1 MPKRSRSI
9 GDLRQDP
16 KVAAANPKRP
26 ELPVNTALDKL
37 SKLQGEELEISTRS
51 NTTLNRAAAA
61 GLIYV
66 HTFGSSYAAARVEQ
80 IERLA
85 VSVDGQGRRDVIDA
99 IAAGGK
105 VPDEYLN
112 GDPSRSAE
120 FTNLRDDDE

>member
-1 MPKRSRSI
+1 MPRGKPI
-9 GDLRQDP
+9 GDLG
-16 KVAAANPKRP
+16 KNPRVGGLQTKRP

-37 SKLQGEELEISTRS
+37 SKLDGEELEISTRS
-51 NTTLNRAAAA
+51 STVLNRAAAA
-61 GLIYV
+61 GLIY
-66 HTFGSSYAAARVEQ
+66 TFTFQSNYAAARVEQ

-112 GDPSRSAE
+112 GDPSRGDFE
-120 FTNLRDDDE
+120 NLREEGD

>member
-1 MPKRSRSI
+1 MAKKSIASIDGPKAMAR
-9 GDLRQDP
+9 
-16 KVAAANPKRP
+16 PKRP

-37 SKLQGEELEISTRS
+37 SKLDGEELEISTRS

-61 GLIYV
+61 GLIYAF
-66 HTFGSSYAAARVEQ
+66 TFESRYAAARVEQ

-112 GDPSRSAE
+112 GDPSRNEEYTAYRE
-120 FTNLRDDDE
+120 EDE

>member
-1 MPKRSRSI
+1 MPRGKPI
-9 GDLRQDP
+9 GDLT
-16 KVAAANPKRP
+16 KNPQIGAKASKRP
-26 ELPVNTALDKL
+26 DLPVNTALDKL
-37 SKLQGEELEISTRS
+37 SKLRGEELEISTRS
-51 NTTLNRAAAA
+51 NSTLNRAAAA

-66 HTFGSSYAAARVEQ
+66 LTFQSSYAAARVEQ

-99 IAAGGK
+99 IAAGGR

-112 GDPSRSAE
+112 GDPSRSSE

>member
-1 MPKRSRSI
+1 MPKKSI
-9 GDLRQDP
+9 STLDKGQGP
-16 KVAAANPKRP
+16 KAPKRP

-37 SKLQGEELEISTRS
+37 SKLDGEELEISTRS

-66 HTFGSSYAAARVEQ
+66 FAFNSGYAAARVEQ

-112 GDPSRSAE
+112 GDPMRSSE
-120 FTNLRDDDE
+120 FSNLREDEE

>member
-1 MPKRSRSI
+1 MPKGKPI
-9 GDLRQDP
+9 GDLRN
-16 KVAAANPKRP
+16 NPRVGAQSKRP

-37 SKLQGEELEISTRS
+37 SKLGGEELEISTRS

-61 GLIYV
+61 GLIY
-66 HTFGSSYAAARVEQ
+66 TFTFKSGYAAARVEQ

-105 VPDEYLN
+105 VPEEYLN
-112 GDPSRSAE
+112 GDPMRSSE
-120 FTNLRDDDE
+120 FDNLRDDEE

>member
-1 MPKRSRSI
+1 MATRGKPI
-9 GDLRQDP
+9 GDLGKNPQIRQT
-16 KVAAANPKRP
+16 KRP

-37 SKLQGEELEISTRS
+37 SKLGGEELEISTRS
-51 NTTLNRAAAA
+51 STVLNRAAAA

-66 HTFGSSYAAARVEQ
+66 FAFGSGYAAARVEQ
-80 IERLA
+80 VERLA

-112 GDPSRSAE
+112 GNGQNSE
-120 FTNLRDDDE
+120 FENLREDED

>member
-1 MPKRSRSI
+1 MPKGRPI
-9 GDLRQDP
+9 GDLG
-16 KVAAANPKRP
+16 KNPQVRLQNKRP

-37 SKLQGEELEISTRS
+37 SKLNGEELEISTRS
-51 NTTLNRAAAA
+51 STVLNRAAAA
-61 GLIYV
+61 GFIYA
-66 HTFGSSYAAARVEQ
+66 HTFGSGYASARVEQ

-112 GDPSRSAE
+112 GDPSRGDFE
-120 FTNLRDDDE
+120 NLRDDGE

>member
-1 MPKRSRSI
+1 MPRGKPI
-9 GDLRQDP
+9 GDLERNP
-16 KVAAANPKRP
+16 KIGAQAAKRP

-37 SKLQGEELEISTRS
+37 SKLDGKELEISTRS

-61 GLIYV
+61 GLIYMFA
-66 HTFGSSYAAARVEQ
+66 FGSGYAAARVEQ

-85 VSVDGQGRRDVIDA
+85 VSVGGQGRRDVIDA

-112 GDPSRSAE
+112 GDPGRSAE
-120 FTNLRDDDE
+120 YTDLREEE